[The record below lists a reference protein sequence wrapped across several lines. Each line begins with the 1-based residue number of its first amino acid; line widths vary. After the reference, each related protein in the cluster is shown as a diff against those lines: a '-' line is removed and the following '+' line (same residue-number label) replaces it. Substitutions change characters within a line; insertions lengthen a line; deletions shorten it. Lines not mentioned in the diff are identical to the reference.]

1 MSPTVSKAVKN
12 IIGTRLSFVI
22 FDLLSVDFQ
31 ELETNDCMLEVEMAS
46 RTCYQLRYSPALI

>member
-46 RTCYQLRYSPALI
+46 HTCYQLRYSPALI